1 MRKRTPQL
9 ALLLLLSL
17 LTGLGLLSCSA
28 GTSAH
33 KKARSAA
40 QQGEWDVAVVHYTR
54 AVNED
59 PENIEYRLGLERALI
74 ESAAYHVQQG
84 QKRLAAEDLEEAIAE
99 LEVSINLD
107 PTNRY
112 AQSILEETRE
122 RLAEREASRE
132 EAESFEARRRRAREL
147 FGQRPI
153 LDPSSI
159 APIQLRFAEDTSL
172 QKIFEVLSKLSG
184 INVLFDESFR
194 DKRVTI
200 DLVDVS
206 FVEALDKLVLINRL
220 FYKVVDSSTI
230 IIVPDN
236 AQKHRQYDDLV
247 LRTFFIVNAEVN
259 TIANMLRTIAGI
271 QRVQPNPELKSITV
285 RATPDQVAV
294 AERIVDLND
303 KTKSEIMLDIEI
315 LEINRNKLFEY
326 GLRAAEYEIGL
337 GFEPA
342 GQESDGDGDTGSAF
356 TRLRLNRLTSV
367 DSSDFVLNFP
377 TGASFRLFKSKSE
390 ARLISSPRLRASEG
404 QPAELRLGSEVP
416 IPVTSFV
423 SQFGT
428 GGVPSTP
435 VTSFQYRNIGINVS
449 ITPKVFVDGEIEL
462 QISLETSTQLDTR
475 VIAGIELPV
484 FGTRNVNTTV
494 RLRDGETNLIGGLI
508 QQQDIRSVAGLP
520 GLVDIPLLSRL
531 FANNDEESSSND
543 IVFSVTPH
551 IVRAPRVTEM
561 DLAPLPM
568 GTEQQIKVPGT
579 RPFIFDAVRDAA
591 VLPPVLPEE
600 PVPDEIPD
608 EIPDDEEID
617 EEIDEVSNEV
627 DDFEDDPD
635 EVAVPPLPPPAISP
649 PPPAISS
656 PTPGP
661 APRGPVSILFSPP
674 TASVAVGDQV
684 AVVLLAGG
692 ARGLSAGE
700 ITITYDEDVLRLF
713 DVQPGAFLSI
723 DGKSVTFTP
732 TFNPG
737 SVTIAFAREQDTT
750 GLRGSG
756 HLVRLGFEVL
766 AESPPRVVS
775 AHGSLRDPTGASLPA
790 SFASLRIEVRP

>member
-1 MRKRTPQL
+1 LILLSSL
-9 ALLLLLSL
+9 ALALSFL
-17 LTGLGLLSCSA
+17 ACTA
-28 GTSAH
+28 GTSAF
-33 KKARSAA
+33 KKGRTAAR
-40 QQGEWDVAVVHYTR
+40 QGDWDIAVVHYTR

-74 ESAAYHVQQG
+74 ESAAYHVQQA

-99 LEVSINLD
+99 LELAIDLD

-112 AQSILEETRE
+112 AQSILEETRD
-122 RLAEREASRE
+122 RLAAREALQD
-132 EAESFEARRRRAREL
+132 EAEDFEQRRRRAREL
-147 FGQRPI
+147 FGQRTI
-153 LDPSSI
+153 LEPSST

-184 INVLFDESFR
+184 VNVLFDESFR
-194 DKRVTI
+194 DKRVTV

-206 FVEALDKLVLINRL
+206 FEDALDKLVLINRL

-259 TIANMLRTIAGI
+259 TVANMLRTIAGI

-303 KTKSEIMLDIEI
+303 KTKSEIILDIEI
-315 LEINRNKLFEY
+315 LEVNRNKVLEY

-337 GFEPA
+337 GFDPA
-342 GQESDGDGDTGSAF
+342 GQETAGDGDGASAF
-356 TRLRLNRLTSV
+356 TRTRLNRLTST
-367 DSSDFVLNFP
+367 DSSDFVINFP
-377 TGASFRLFKSKSE
+377 TGASFRLFKSNSE
-390 ARLISSPRLRASEG
+390 ARLLSAPKLRASEG

-423 SQFGT
+423 SSFGA
-428 GGVPSTP
+428 GGVPQTP

-449 ITPKVFVDGEIEL
+449 ITPKVFIDGEIEL
-462 QISLETSTQLDTR
+462 QLSLETSTQLDTR
-475 VIAGIELPV
+475 IIGGIELPV
-484 FGTRNVNTTV
+484 FGTRNVNSVV

-508 QQQDIRSVAGLP
+508 QQADRKSVAGIP
-520 GLVDIPLLSRL
+520 GLTDLPLLSKI
-531 FANNDEESSSND
+531 FADNSDESQFNDV
-543 IVFSVTPH
+543 VFSVTPH
-551 IVRAPRVTEM
+551 IVRAPRVSDS

-568 GTEQQIKVPGT
+568 GTEQEIKVPGS
-579 RPFIFDAVRDAA
+579 RPFIFDAARDAA
-591 VLPPVLPEE
+591 VLPQEPESPEPADPEE
-600 PVPDEIPD
+600 ALDEELDEIDDEMPDEFDD
-608 EIPDDEEID
+608 ELLDELDDEPDDMA
-617 EEIDEVSNEV
+617 
-627 DDFEDDPD
+627 PPQP
-635 EVAVPPLPPPAISP
+635 PPLPPAATNDPTQAGPEPA
-649 PPPAISS
+649 
-656 PTPGP
+656 
-661 APRGPVSILFSPP
+661 GPVSILFSPP
-674 TASVAVGDQV
+674 TASAAVGGQV

-700 ITITYDEDVLRLF
+700 ITISFDENALRLY

-723 DGKSVTFTP
+723 DGKPVSFVP

-737 SVTIAFAREQDTT
+737 SVTIVFSREQDTT

-766 AESPPRVVS
+766 AEAPPRVVS
-775 AHGSLRDPTGASLPA
+775 ARGSLRDATGASLPA
-790 SFASLRIEVRP
+790 SFASLRIEVRQ

>member
-1 MRKRTPQL
+1 M
-9 ALLLLLSL
+9 LLLSSAAL
-17 LTGLGLLSCSA
+17 AVGLVACSA
-28 GTSAH
+28 GSSAF
-33 KKARSAA
+33 KKGSSAA
-40 QQGEWDVAVVHYTR
+40 QQGDWDVAVVHYTR
-54 AVNED
+54 AVNDD
-59 PENIEYRLGLERALI
+59 PMNVEYRLGLERALI
-74 ESAAYHVQQG
+74 ESAAYHVQQAH
-84 QKRLAAEDLEEAIAE
+84 KRLAAEDLEEAIAE
-99 LEVSINLD
+99 LELAADFD

-122 RLAEREASRE
+122 RLAVREALSD
-132 EAESFEARRRRAREL
+132 ESEDFELRRMRAREL
-147 FGQRPI
+147 FGQRAI
-153 LDPSSI
+153 LEPSST

-206 FVEALDKLVLINRL
+206 FSEALDKLVLINRL

-247 LRTFFIVNAEVN
+247 LRTFFLVNAEVN
-259 TIANMLRTIAGI
+259 TVANMLRTIAGI

-315 LEINRNKLFEY
+315 LEINRNKMLEY
-326 GLRAAEYEIGL
+326 GLQAAEHEIGL
-337 GFEPA
+337 GFSPA
-342 GQESDGDGDTGSAF
+342 GSATVGEDTDDGVRAVNIS
-356 TRLRLNRLTSV
+356 RLNRLTSV
-367 DSSDFVLNFP
+367 DSSDFLISFP
-377 TGASFRLFKSKSE
+377 SFASFRLFKSKSE
-390 ARLISSPRLRASEG
+390 ARLLSSPKLRASEG

-416 IPVTSFV
+416 VPVTSFV

-462 QISLETSTQLDTR
+462 QLALETSAQLGT
-475 VIAGIELPV
+475 VTIGGIDLPV
-484 FGTRNVNTTV
+484 FGTRNVNSTV

-508 QQQDIRSVAGLP
+508 EQQDIESIAGFP
-520 GLVDIPLLSRL
+520 GLTDVPLLSKI
-531 FANNDEESSSND
+531 FARNNDESTSKD

-551 IVRAPRVTEM
+551 IVRAPRVTDSDM
-561 DLAPLPM
+561 APLPM
-568 GTEQQIKVPGT
+568 GTEQQIKVPGS
-579 RPFIFDAVRDAA
+579 RPFVFDAARDA
-591 VLPPVLPEE
+591 VVLPEE
-600 PVPDEIPD
+600 PDALPEELLNDELA
-608 EIPDDEEID
+608 
-617 EEIDEVSNEV
+617 DEVNDLGAEL
-627 DDFEDDPD
+627 EDEPD
-635 EVAVPPLPPPAISP
+635 GVATPPPLPPAIAGPEPASP
-649 PPPAISS
+649 LETGPEPAS
-656 PTPGP
+656 
-661 APRGPVSILFSPP
+661 PVSVLFSPP
-674 TASVAVGDQV
+674 TASAAVGGQV
-684 AVVLLAGG
+684 SVVVLAGG
-692 ARGLSAGE
+692 VRGLSAGE
-700 ITITYDEDVLRLF
+700 ITISFDEDVLRLY

-723 DGKSVTFTP
+723 DGKPVTFTP

-766 AESPPRVVS
+766 AADTPQLVS
-775 AHGSLRDPTGASLPA
+775 ARGSLRDSTGASLPA
-790 SFASLRIEVRP
+790 SFASLRIEVR